1 MTAPTTGHF
10 NQPLAVNKTAIINH
24 LAHHATNGPAY
35 VQLNATKALARITG
49 LYDQARYEAKLTYE
63 AARKAAQDM
72 TEQVKEKVEGAG
84 KSLYQQIKDINSGRT
99 PVTEEMLGDYA
110 SMLPNRDE
118 KQDDDEEEDESAN
131 DSEDPP

>member
-1 MTAPTTGHF
+1 MTIPTTGHF
-10 NQPLAVNKTAIINH
+10 NPPLSVNKTAIINH

-35 VQLNATKALARITG
+35 VQLNATKALARLTG

-63 AARKAAQDM
+63 AARRAAQNAI
-72 TEQVKEKVEGAG
+72 EQVQEKAEGAG

-118 KQDDDEEEDESAN
+118 KQDDDEEEDGSAN